1 MLQPAIFARFFTA
14 ALFGRHPGR
23 HASLAPPALAALA
36 AAILLGGSVLP
47 AGAAD
52 GSASADGKTAA
63 VELSAA
69 EIEAGFQPLFKGH
82 DLSGWEGDPA
92 WFRVA
97 AETPAIVAGTL
108 QKPIPH
114 NVFLCTTETYGDFE
128 LRLEAKLI
136 GQGDNAGIQFR
147 TKRLPES
154 TEVSGYQAD
163 MGRAWNRPVWGALY
177 DESRRRKML
186 AEPDPEQVEKV
197 LQGDGW
203 NEIIVRCRGPRIEI
217 FLNGLQTVD
226 YTEADP
232 EIARRGVIALQIHSG
247 PPAEA
252 WYRNIRLRPL

>member
-1 MLQPAIFARFFTA
+1 V
-14 ALFGRHPGR
+14 PGR
-23 HASLAPPALAALA
+23 VACSLAAALA
-36 AAILLGGSVLP
+36 SRHPRGGPLALAVAALLCGGSVSVQ
-47 AGAAD
+47 AAD
-52 GSASADGKTAA
+52 EPAA
-63 VELSAA
+63 AEGQTPAVTLPTD
-69 EIEAGFQPLFKGH
+69 EIEAGFQPLFSGR
-82 DLSGWEGDPA
+82 DLSGWEGDAA
-92 WFRVA
+92 WFRVV
-97 AETPAIVAGTL
+97 AETPAIVAGSLT
-108 QKPIPH
+108 KPIPH

-147 TKRLPES
+147 TKRLPGS
-154 TEVSGYQAD
+154 TEVAGYQAD

-186 AEPDPEQVEKV
+186 AEPDPEEVVQV
-197 LQGDGW
+197 LQEDDW
-203 NEIIVRCRGPRIEI
+203 NEIIIRCRGPQIEI